1 METMEI
7 NNRVYNS
14 DLLKGTG
21 LIQETM
27 VLIDLYRAGMSKLDL
42 VKLVLEFNPLAKD
55 HENRTKDIINHTF
68 YRRFLKDGE
77 STVLEIQALRNN
89 YISLEIIN
97 QIIFIYTCRANL
109 ILFDFVKEIFQNF
122 SKNGN
127 LILPEKSEIEFIE
140 SAIRD
145 SRIPLKWSDSTKQR
159 VARHIGACL
168 NDFRL
173 TDKSKRILPF
183 YINDLTANY
192 WIHKQHFAGLS
203 DASIIE
209 LDEWNL
215 FGLDRQDVL
224 NLMHRLSLAGSF
236 VYQHSG
242 ELIKI
247 TWNYKSMNEFI
258 NGITK

>member
-1 METMEI
+1 METMEM

-27 VLIDLYRAGMSKLDL
+27 VLIDLYRAGMSKQDL
-42 VKLVLEFNPLAKD
+42 INQVLEFNPLAKE

-77 STVLEIQALRNN
+77 SAVLEIQTLRNN
-89 YISLEIIN
+89 YVSLEVVS
-97 QIIFIYTCRANL
+97 QIIFIATCRANL
-109 ILFDFVKEIFQNF
+109 ILFDFVTEIFQPLA
-122 SKNGN
+122 KNGTP
-127 LILPEKSEIEFIE
+127 ILPDKAAFNFIE
-140 SAIRD
+140 AAIRD
-145 SRIPLKWSDSTKQR
+145 GRIPNKWADSTKQK
-159 VARHIGACL
+159 VSEHMNACL
-168 NDFRL
+168 IDFKL
-173 TDKSKRILPF
+173 TDRSKKILPF

-192 WIHKQHFAGLS
+192 WIHKQHFDGLS
-203 DASIIE
+203 DAAIIE